1 MKSTKKAKPARGGKG
16 FDFKREEGTATRA
29 LVIHVEHKSRKADN
43 AMRDAETKL
52 AEAIGLAQAIDLT
65 IAHTLIAPLT
75 KPKPSTLLGEG
86 KVKEIAELIKEFED
100 GLVVVNAQLSPIQQ
114 RNLEKAWDTKVLDRT
129 GLILEIFGRRASTRE
144 GTLQVEMA
152 HLQYQK
158 SRLVRSWTHL
168 ERQRGGFGFLGGPGE
183 SQIEADRRLIQERIA
198 KIEREIESVVKTR
211 KLHRA
216 GRERVPYPVVALV
229 GYTNAGKSTLFN
241 RLTSAKVLAKDM
253 LFATLDPTMRV
264 VSLPRGRKV
273 MLSDTVGF
281 ISDLPTTLIAAF
293 RATLEEVL
301 QADVILHV
309 RDISHAET
317 DAQAADVNKVLGQL
331 GIDEERRSH
340 IIEVWNKSDLLDP
353 LELAQRETAASRK
366 SDCFLVSSVDGT
378 GLEELLEQVESKLAT
393 GASLYRVSLDPENG
407 KGLAW
412 LYERGEVIAKKTGR
426 TGKVTV
432 DVRLDTDRAGQATTQ
447 FGKSIKKLT

>member
-1 MKSTKKAKPARGGKG
+1 
-16 FDFKREEGTATRA
+16 
-29 LVIHVEHKSRKADN
+29 
-43 AMRDAETKL
+43 
-52 AEAIGLAQAIDLT
+52 
-65 IAHTLIAPLT
+65 
-75 KPKPSTLLGEG
+75 
-86 KVKEIAELIKEFED
+86 
-100 GLVVVNAQLSPIQQ
+100 
-114 RNLEKAWDTKVLDRT
+114 
-129 GLILEIFGRRASTRE
+129 
-144 GTLQVEMA
+144 
-152 HLQYQK
+152 
-158 SRLVRSWTHL
+158 
-168 ERQRGGFGFLGGPGE
+168 
-183 SQIEADRRLIQERIA
+183 
-198 KIEREIESVVKTR
+198 
-211 KLHRA
+211 
-216 GRERVPYPVVALV
+216 
-229 GYTNAGKSTLFN
+229 
-241 RLTSAKVLAKDM
+241 
-253 LFATLDPTMRV
+253 
-264 VSLPRGRKV
+264 
-273 MLSDTVGF
+273 VGF

-426 TGKVTV
+426 TGKVTI